1 MEPGMKNMRESPL
14 QLRPGASVVAKAPH
28 RPSGVTVAPLGAVL
42 SALLRTTYRA
52 QEHDEMV
59 AIDIKTECDDEDPA
73 TITEPVSYCDYKT
86 TQWLTPSH
94 RLMR

>member
-14 QLRPGASVVAKAPH
+14 QLRPGALGSRESAAQAEG
-28 RPSGVTVAPLGAVL
+28 GVTVAPLGAVL
-42 SALLRTTYRA
+42 SALPRTTYRA

-73 TITEPVSYCDYKT
+73 TITELACLIIAYK
-86 TQWLTPSH
+86 
-94 RLMR
+94 RLNG